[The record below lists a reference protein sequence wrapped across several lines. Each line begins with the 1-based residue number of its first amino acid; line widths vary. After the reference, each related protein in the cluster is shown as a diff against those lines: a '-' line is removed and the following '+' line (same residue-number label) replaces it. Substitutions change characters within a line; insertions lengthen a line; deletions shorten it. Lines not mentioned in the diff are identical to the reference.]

1 MLSVKDNKDK
11 KKSKNKIKNKLKKNV
26 PWVEK
31 HRPRKLNDIIG
42 HTDLV
47 NMLKNNQEKGN
58 MPHLLF
64 YGPPGTGKTAVITA
78 AAREMYGPRLFQ
90 ERVLELNASDDRGIK
105 TVRTKI
111 VTAARMAIGSKDPK
125 YPSPPFRLIILDE
138 ADAMT
143 VDAQSAL
150 RKTMET
156 NSGTTRFCLI
166 CNYINKI
173 IEPITSRC
181 VKFRFKPLKITTM
194 VSALDNIIEKE
205 KLDISK
211 DVSKVISKIADGD
224 MRKAIGIL
232 QNLKY
237 EKDKINKNTVYNVTG
252 VVPDEIIEM
261 VYDDCHEESIKFIR
275 KTVNYIRKEGY
286 SMKNVIDKLY
296 NFIVKS
302 DKDDSIKAE
311 ISIYLSNIITL
322 IEKGADEYLQLLDCA
337 LFIHELFNT

>member
-1 MLSVKDNKDK
+1 MFQLRSSKRIKR
-11 KKSKNKIKNKLKKNV
+11 KKSRNGI

-31 HRPRKLNDIIG
+31 HRPRKLDDIIG
-42 HTDLV
+42 HQDLV
-47 NMLKNNQEKGN
+47 NMLKNSLTKSDT
-58 MPHLLF
+58 PHLLL
-64 YGPPGTGKTAVITA
+64 YGPPGTGKTTIILA
-78 AAREMYGPRLFQ
+78 AAREMYGPKLFN

-111 VTAARMAIGSKDPK
+111 VTAARMAIGSGDPK

-181 VKFRFKPLKITTM
+181 VKFRFKPLKVTNMT
-194 VSALDNIIEKE
+194 SALDNIIKKE
-205 KLDISK
+205 GLTVKK
-211 DVSKVISKIADGD
+211 DVSKVVAEIAEGD

-237 EKDKINKNTVYNVTG
+237 EKTKIINKDIVYSITG
-252 VVPDEIIEM
+252 VVPDEIIEKL
-261 VYDDCHEESIKFIR
+261 YDSCNVTSITKVR
-275 KTVNYIRKEGY
+275 KTVNEIRRDGY

-296 NFIVKS
+296 DFIINSNK
-302 DKDDSIKAE
+302 KDHIKAI
-311 ISIYLSNIITL
+311 ISIYLSDTITNL
-322 IEKGADEYLQLLDCA
+322 EKGANEYLQLMDCSLYIHG
-337 LFIHELFNT
+337 LFTPSPK

>member
-1 MLSVKDNKDK
+1 MFQLRSSKRIKR
-11 KKSKNKIKNKLKKNV
+11 KKSRNDV

-31 HRPRKLNDIIG
+31 HRPRKLDDIIG
-42 HTDLV
+42 HQDLV
-47 NMLKNNQEKGN
+47 NMLKNSLTKGDT
-58 MPHLLF
+58 PHLLL
-64 YGPPGTGKTAVITA
+64 YGPPGTGKTTIILA
-78 AAREMYGPRLFQ
+78 AAREMYGPKLFN

-111 VTAARMAIGSKDPK
+111 VTAARMAIGSGDPK

-181 VKFRFKPLKITTM
+181 VKFRFKPLKVTNMI
-194 VSALDNIIEKE
+194 SALDNIIKE
-205 KLDISK
+205 EGLNVKK
-211 DVSKVISKIADGD
+211 DVSKIVAEIAEGD

-237 EKDKINKNTVYNVTG
+237 EKAKIINKDIVYSVTG
-252 VVPDEIIEM
+252 IVPDEIIEKL
-261 VYDDCHEESIKFIR
+261 YDSCNVTPITKVR
-275 KTVNYIRKEGY
+275 KTVNDIRKDGY

-296 NFIVKS
+296 DFIIKS
-302 DKDDSIKAE
+302 NKKDHIKAN
-311 ISIYLSNIITL
+311 ISIYLSDTITNL
-322 IEKGADEYLQLLDCA
+322 EKGANEYLQLMDCS
-337 LFIHELFNT
+337 LHIHGLFN